1 MTAVNGFSPLTPGS
15 AGDRDVSE
23 GDPITPGHKRVD
35 RAHSSK
41 TRRGQTQHGSHA
53 RQQQEQKTVGEYA
66 LHHLFTAV
74 CSYQNFKDLK
84 LNHSQFVGQADAKI
98 NRCVDDLGD
107 GEPRVED
114 VCGPGADP
122 DFDQLISALGHI
134 ARGKPR
140 ALIDT
145 VMYWRK
151 LKGEASSNAKTEW
164 NQV

>member
-1 MTAVNGFSPLTPGS
+1 M
-15 AGDRDVSE
+15 
-23 GDPITPGHKRVD
+23 
-35 RAHSSK
+35 
-41 TRRGQTQHGSHA
+41 
-53 RQQQEQKTVGEYA
+53 
-66 LHHLFTAV
+66 
-74 CSYQNFKDLK
+74 
-84 LNHSQFVGQADAKI
+84 GQADAKI
-98 NRCVDDLGD
+98 NRCVDDLTD

-134 ARGKPR
+134 AREKPR

-164 NQV
+164 NQVHFYLYYAPYVFDHE